1 MPDLLVITH
10 PEVVVDPDILVVD
23 WPLCD
28 LGRRRAK
35 TFAASPEMDKVSH
48 IWVSTERKARETAA
62 ILAAPRALPVAQN
75 AALGENDRSATGYLP
90 HTVFE
95 SAADAFFAQPDQSF
109 CGWETARAAQTRML
123 GAVSRIV
130 ATHDGADLAV
140 VTHGAV
146 GTLLWCAL
154 SHRPIDRQFD
164 QPFQGHFWRA
174 DLATLRPRTGWRSI
188 G

>member
-10 PEVVVDPDILVVD
+10 PEVVVQPEVPVVD
-23 WPLCD
+23 WPLRNR
-28 LGRRRAK
+28 GRRRAA
-35 TFAASPEMDKVSH
+35 TFAASHETAKVTH
-48 IWVSTERKARETAA
+48 IWSSTERKARETAA
-62 ILAAPRALPVAQN
+62 ILAAPRALSVAQDS
-75 AALGENDRSATGYLP
+75 ALGENDRSATGYLP
-90 HTVFE
+90 KTVFE
-95 SAADAFFAQPDQSF
+95 AAANAFFAQPDQSF
-109 CGWETARAAQTRML
+109 CGWETARDAQSRML

-130 ATHDGADLAV
+130 ASHDGADLAV

-154 SHRPIDRQFD
+154 SHQPIDRQFD